1 MMKKS
6 LVFSGN
12 CKTEAPFFRRRNED
26 ITPDESRLLSLKNYL
41 SGIKYLI
48 CTVIVSTAYYSSYA
62 QDNVSLKRA
71 EQTLDA
77 IYKNYSAPN
86 TCLLR
91 ETFPFDDKY
100 TADYLASEE
109 QSKRPNPYSYLW
121 PFSGT
126 FSAVNALINSSGDA
140 KYPDMLENKVLTGL
154 EEYFDTKRPPAGY
167 ASYIN
172 SAPASDRFYDDN
184 VWLVIDF
191 AEAYLKSGK
200 KIFLDKAEKTWLFVI
215 SGWDDKIGGGI
226 YWTEQ
231 KKTSKNTCS
240 NAPSVVAAMKLFE
253 STNNK
258 DYFDWAI
265 KIYEWTKFNLQ
276 DSADYLYFDNIR
288 LNKRIDRAK
297 YSYNSGQMLQGAALL
312 YNETKDNKYL
322 TDAVRIAE
330 SCYNLFFSDFE
341 STEGKFRILKNGNVW
356 FNAVMMRG
364 FVELYRIDNN
374 RKYIDAFRKSLDYA
388 WEHAREAN
396 GLFNQDFSGEK
407 KDKNNWLLT
416 QAAIVEMYAR
426 LASFSR

>member
-1 MMKKS
+1 
-6 LVFSGN
+6 VN
-12 CKTEAPFFRRRNED
+12 
-26 ITPDESRLLSLKNYL
+26 
-41 SGIKYLI
+41 
-48 CTVIVSTAYYSSYA
+48 
-62 QDNVSLKRA
+62 LKRA

-77 IYKNYSAPN
+77 IYKNYSVLN

-100 TADYLASEE
+100 TADYLASED

-126 FSAVNALINSSGDA
+126 FSAVNALCNSSGDA
-140 KYPDMLENKVLTGL
+140 KYPDMLENKVLPGL
-154 EEYFDTKRPPAGY
+154 EEYFDTLRAPAGY

-172 SAPASDRFYDDN
+172 QASVSDRFYDDN

-253 STNNK
+253 STNKKN
-258 DYFDWAI
+258 YLNYAI
-265 KIYEWTKFNLQ
+265 KIYDWTKMNLQ
-276 DSADYLYFDNIR
+276 DTTDYLYFDNIG
-288 LNKRIDRAK
+288 LNKQIDRTK
-297 YSYNSGQMLQGAALL
+297 YSYNSGQMLQGAVLL
-312 YNETKDNKYL
+312 YNETKDDKYL

-330 SCYNLFFSDFE
+330 SCFNMFFTDFD
-341 STEGKFRILKNGNVW
+341 TCRILKSGNVW

-364 FVELYRIDNN
+364 FIELYHVDKN
-374 RKYIDAFRKSLDYA
+374 RKYIVAFRKSLDYA
-388 WEHAREAN
+388 WEHARDAN
-396 GLFNQDFSGEK
+396 GLFNRDFSGKK
-407 KDKNNWLLT
+407 KDKNKWLLT
-416 QAAIVEMYAR
+416 QAAMVEMYAR
-426 LASFSR
+426 LGN